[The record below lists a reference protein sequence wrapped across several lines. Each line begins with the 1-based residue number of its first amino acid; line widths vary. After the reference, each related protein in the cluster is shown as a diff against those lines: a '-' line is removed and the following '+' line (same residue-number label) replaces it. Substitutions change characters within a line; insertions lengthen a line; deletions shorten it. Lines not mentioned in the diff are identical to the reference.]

1 MKKSILIVDDDI
13 TTLRLTGMTLKQ
25 NGFDVYSAKSGLDAI
40 TFLRRREEVDLIIL
54 DLEMPMMH
62 GMKLLERIRKDK
74 ALAHIPVILLT
85 SSADTNT
92 VVEACRLEIADYIRK
107 PVKPEHLLER
117 VWKAL

>member
-25 NGFDVYSAKSGLDAI
+25 NGFDVHSAKSGLDAI
-40 TFLRRREEVDLIIL
+40 TFLRGREEVDLIIL

-62 GMKLLERIRKDK
+62 GMKLLEKIRKDK
-74 ALAHIPVILLT
+74 DLAHIPVILLT

-107 PVKPEHLLER
+107 PVKPELLLER

>member
-1 MKKSILIVDDDI
+1 MILQ
-13 TTLRLTGMTLKQ
+13 Q
-25 NGFDVYSAKSGLDAI
+25 NGFEIHSAKSGLDAI

-62 GMKLLERIRKDK
+62 GMKLLEKIRRDK
-74 ALAHIPVILLT
+74 MFAHIPVILLT

-92 VVEACRLEIADYIRK
+92 VVEACRLEVSDYIKK
-107 PVKPEHLLER
+107 PFVPEQLLER